1 MRYSVKFN
9 GIDLFTFLSVVYSSH
24 WFGFLFRTIKIQY
37 GDVFIFAPFIQSRN
51 TNVLECDRMKC
62 MGFVLYHALITT
74 RFYAF
79 IVAFLVW
86 FLSMVCAY
94 VCVCMFPFKLHTL
107 QYDAASH
114 IQYKNWLSFSL
125 HDTES
130 SFIFHC
136 KFFFLS
142 FLNKYWDGMDFHIRY
157 DHCDRKMY
165 QYWLRYK
172 WTERYHKIKIV
183 T

>member
-1 MRYSVKFN
+1 MRSDEMYGFCFVSCLDYNQILCFHRSFSCLIF
-9 GIDLFTFLSVVYSSH
+9 ID
-24 WFGFLFRTIKIQY
+24 G
-37 GDVFIFAPFIQSRN
+37 
-51 TNVLECDRMKC
+51 
-62 MGFVLYHALITT
+62 
-74 RFYAF
+74 
-79 IVAFLVW
+79 
-86 FLSMVCAY
+86 
-94 VCVCMFPFKLHTL
+94 VCVRVCVFPFKLHTL

-114 IQYKNWLSFSL
+114 TQYKNWLSFSL

-142 FLNKYWDGMDFHIRY
+142 FLINTDWDGMDFHIRY